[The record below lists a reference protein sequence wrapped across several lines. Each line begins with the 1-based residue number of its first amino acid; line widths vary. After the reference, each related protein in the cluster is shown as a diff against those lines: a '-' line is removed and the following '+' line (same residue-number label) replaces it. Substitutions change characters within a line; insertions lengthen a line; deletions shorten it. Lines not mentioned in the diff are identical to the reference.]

1 MDDIID
7 DIGAKWQ
14 TMNETQKT
22 ALAQTVGGVRQYTQ
36 LTAFFENFDKYQ
48 ENLKTAQNSSGALDE

>member
-1 MDDIID
+1 
-7 DIGAKWQ
+7 
-14 TMNETQKT
+14 MNETQKT

-48 ENLKTAQNSSGALDE
+48 ENLKTAQGSSGALDE